1 MTTQRQSAMIA
12 VDREAQVSL
21 FFILRVILMDEKD
34 LIESFYCGI
43 FSNLL
48 IISKWVLG
56 GG

>member
-1 MTTQRQSAMIA
+1 MIA